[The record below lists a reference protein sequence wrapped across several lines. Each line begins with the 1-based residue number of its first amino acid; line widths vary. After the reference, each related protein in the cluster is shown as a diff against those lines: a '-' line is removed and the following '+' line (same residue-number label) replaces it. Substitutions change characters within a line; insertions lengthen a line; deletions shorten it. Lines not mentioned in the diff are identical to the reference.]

1 MLMDDTF
8 ILPTSREK
16 LTEKLK
22 LLDEYCTTS
31 GMLLDESKTDFM
43 VMNGSPMDKTSFV
56 LSNTTIKHYA
66 SYIYLG
72 VIFTSDG
79 RCASALLEHLSNK
92 CLRKRVAELFA
103 CWKQSL
109 YVSETIHL
117 VTGKN

>member
-43 VMNGSPMDKTSFV
+43 VMNGSPMDKTSF
-56 LSNTTIKHYA
+56 
-66 SYIYLG
+66 
-72 VIFTSDG
+72 
-79 RCASALLEHLSNK
+79 
-92 CLRKRVAELFA
+92 
-103 CWKQSL
+103 
-109 YVSETIHL
+109 
-117 VTGKN
+117 